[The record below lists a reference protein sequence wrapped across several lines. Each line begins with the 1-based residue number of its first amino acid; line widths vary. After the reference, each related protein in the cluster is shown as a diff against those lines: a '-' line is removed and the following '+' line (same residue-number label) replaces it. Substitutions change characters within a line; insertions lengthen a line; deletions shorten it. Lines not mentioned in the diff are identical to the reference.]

1 MSRRTLRTIMLAAA
15 ALAVIAGVIL
25 AVTRPA
31 HRITARSVGTHVG
44 TLSSTDVNAAAAY
57 LGLDSSKLRAELRS
71 GGTLAAVAQS
81 TPGRTTAG
89 LAAALAAAKATHT
102 REALKAGTLSAAAAQ
117 AQLST
122 VGARARAELQRRR
135 PAAGLNGALAPAAR
149 YLHISRAELRA
160 QTLAGDSLAEIAE
173 RRKGRSAAGLI
184 AALVHARNAAI
195 TAAVSAGD
203 LTHAEAAELRA
214 TLRRRMSKLAYGRAA
229 RRP

>member
-122 VGARARAELQRRR
+122 VGARARRAAAPAPGRR
-135 PAAGLNGALAPAAR
+135 PERCAGTGRALPAHQPRGAAR
-149 YLHISRAELRA
+149 A
-160 QTLAGDSLAEIAE
+160 D
-173 RRKGRSAAGLI
+173 
-184 AALVHARNAAI
+184 
-195 TAAVSAGD
+195 
-203 LTHAEAAELRA
+203 
-214 TLRRRMSKLAYGRAA
+214 A
-229 RRP
+229 RR